1 MKRVK
6 NWGDALPPEGERGQN
21 FDFAGN
27 SGFSYGNSGFSYG
40 NSKNDI
46 FKHYFGKLT
55 KDEEKLNEIRN
66 ILEKYK
72 LEIPN
77 SLRVFRKGSIIC
89 EIYDKYLIFTPD
101 LKFITVLDYISS
113 EYKVAIVATGVRKKV
128 KEIFDE
134 IRKILS
140 S

>member
-1 MKRVK
+1 MKKIR
-6 NWGDALPPEGERGQN
+6 NWGDALLPPEEGKEGNNENFLTGESS
-21 FDFAGN
+21 N
-27 SGFSYGNSGFSYG
+27 SLSNARWYIQKLVGPD
-40 NSKNDI
+40 KN
-46 FKHYFGKLT
+46 KV
-55 KDEEKLNEIRN
+55 EKIIN
-66 ILEKYK
+66 ILEKYG
-72 LEIPN
+72 LSVPS
-77 SLRVFRKGSIIC
+77 SLRPFRKGCIIH
-89 EIYDKYLIFTPD
+89 EISDKYLVFTPD